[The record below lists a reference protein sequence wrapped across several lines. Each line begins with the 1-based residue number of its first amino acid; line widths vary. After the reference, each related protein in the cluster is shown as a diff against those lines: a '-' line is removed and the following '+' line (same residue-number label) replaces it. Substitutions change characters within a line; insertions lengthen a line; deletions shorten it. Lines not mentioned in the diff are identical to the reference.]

1 MPNIVQF
8 PISPICPKCRRP
20 VQEATRTTDSKG
32 KVMHEECYL
41 LEVKEQV
48 SVVRFFGDRG

>member
-20 VQEATRTTDSKG
+20 VQEVARVTDSKG
-32 KVMHEECYL
+32 KVMHEECYR
-41 LEVKEQV
+41 LEVKERV
-48 SVVRFFGDRG
+48 FAARFFGDSG